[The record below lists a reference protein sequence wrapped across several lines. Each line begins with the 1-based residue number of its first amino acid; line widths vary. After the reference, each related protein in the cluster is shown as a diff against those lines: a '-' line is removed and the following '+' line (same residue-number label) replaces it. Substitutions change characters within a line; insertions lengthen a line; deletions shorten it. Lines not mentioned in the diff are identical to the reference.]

1 MNKNILIG
9 ITSALSC
16 VALGIA
22 VTNIAAC
29 IKNKSKGTQHQSDI
43 NHSEDTKITNI
54 KSQTSLSSYLKEAKI
69 SQAQEEAFKVTN
81 KTASEI
87 KGDDNVAK
95 LSDISSNRSNESRTA
110 LEKDLDSAVESG
122 DLPIIP
128 FTFGQIDLES
138 KLNKSK
144 KDSSKS
150 PNFVLKGGVDAL
162 DLHKQFKGINVVQ
175 VASQFNALESTSA
188 EISPVKDWI
197 EDPTQGPRA
206 SLQSVCA
213 AKHREAASL
222 QKKLPDAL
230 QELLDKCSLE
240 DERKILEKYK
250 NVKINNIK
258 KRQDLYKNGYL
269 QLFLIEDENDL
280 KTLRDFLNK
289 NIGDVKFLSQ
299 WVKCER
305 TGSKQL
311 QVFNAGPSFQFPC
324 PEPDWN
330 KTDNRTKLLKEICE
344 IIVSN
349 EYKAIAQVAAIMSK
363 QTDTPISLHLT
374 LVGQGAFRNPPEVIK
389 SAIKKVKEE
398 LEGTNVNVFL
408 HGHYSSDCQKWK
420 DASEKTIDNLVYDQN
435 DKN

>member
-22 VTNIAAC
+22 VTTIAAC
-29 IKNKSKGTQHQSDI
+29 IKNKSKGTQQQSDI

-69 SQAQEEAFKVTN
+69 SQAQEDAFEITN

-95 LSDISSNRSNESRTA
+95 LSDISSNRSNESRTV

-150 PNFVLKGGVDAL
+150 PNFVLKEGVDAL
-162 DLHKQFKGINVVQ
+162 DLHKQFNGINVVQ

-188 EISPVKDWI
+188 KISPVKDWI
-197 EDPTQGPRA
+197 EDHTQGPRA

-230 QELLDKCSLE
+230 QELLDKCILE
-240 DERKILEKYK
+240 DGSKILEKYNNK
-250 NVKINNIK
+250 SIN
-258 KRQDLYKNGYL
+258 LYENGYL
-269 QLFLIEDENDL
+269 QLFVIKDENDL
-280 KTLRDFLNK
+280 RTLRNFLNK
-289 NIGDVKFLSQ
+289 NINEVKFLSQ

-311 QVFNAGPSFQFPC
+311 QVFNAGPSFQSPC
-324 PEPDWN
+324 PKPDWN
-330 KTDNRTKLLKEICE
+330 KTDSSTKLLKEICE

-349 EYKAIAQVAAIMSK
+349 GYKAIAQVAAIMSK
-363 QTDTPISLHLT
+363 QIDTPISLHLT
-374 LVGQGAFRNPPEVIK
+374 LVGQGAFQNPPEVIK

-398 LEGTNVNVFL
+398 LKGTNVNVFL
-408 HGHYSSDCQKWK
+408 HGYSSSDCQKWK
-420 DASEKTIDNLVYDQN
+420 EASEKTIDNLVCG
-435 DKN
+435 